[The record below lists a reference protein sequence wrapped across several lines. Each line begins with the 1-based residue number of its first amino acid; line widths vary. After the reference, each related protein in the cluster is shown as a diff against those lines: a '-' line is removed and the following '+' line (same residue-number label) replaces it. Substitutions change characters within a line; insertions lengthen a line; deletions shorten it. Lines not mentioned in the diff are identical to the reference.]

1 MKKRFLALLLAVCIG
16 ASMLVLPA
24 SAAGN
29 NTAVQVAV
37 TLGGLTADQTDEA
50 SLDSALTRGQL
61 AKLLVAFSAYRE
73 SVASQGTT
81 GKLFSDVTA
90 DNRWA
95 PYIRIAVQQGWLSGY
110 TDGSFRPDNGVTLEE
125 ASTAVLKLL
134 GYDVTTLS
142 GTFPAAQL
150 NKASTLGLRANL
162 NRKQGEALTLAD
174 GTVMLYN
181 ALTAATSEGSVYG
194 TSLGFTVT
202 DGQLDTSSILL
213 NSLEGPFVAG
223 SGESLPFV
231 PATVY
236 RNDGLTDSAQLNQ
249 YDVYY
254 YNESAKT
261 VWIYSR
267 RAAGRIT
274 AVSPSASAPA
284 SVTVAGVSYTLASSS
299 AAAQLSSLNG
309 GGVGQVVTLLLGM
322 NNEAVA
328 VLTGEQADE
337 VFYGVVQSASR
348 SLIEE
353 NGADVQQTV
362 TVACTDGA
370 TRAVNVDKSLNYPA
384 GWLVEITVDENGE
397 NVTAL
402 CEKSVSGTFNADG
415 TALGGYKLADDVEIL
430 DTTSEGVAGTV
441 SPSRLSGVTL
451 SASDVKY
458 YTTNAAGEIDRLILN
473 DVTGDLWT
481 YGVLDDVRNLITNL
495 TSASAST
502 GSGSN
507 ASSGSSSASG
517 SGSSSGTS
525 SSDSTSA
532 ALNVVSDVSSIVL
545 PSTSEMLWGIIDG
558 SIGST
563 VWESVTS
570 STSSLASYL
579 LKLGANNTTGLL
591 SSTLNYFG
599 TGANYVCY
607 VNGTQTTYQTSVKYP
622 VLAGGIAVGKTT
634 SGSVKTMRKLIPVV
648 VDQLGAASVKSDNTR
663 YETADEMQVYLWYK
677 GAYYATTLSQVN
689 TEDYNL
695 IGWYDNNGSAAGKKI
710 RVLIAVKKD

>member
-1 MKKRFLALLLAVCIG
+1 MKKRFLALLLAVCIA

-37 TLGGLTADQTDEA
+37 TLGGLTADQTGEA
-50 SLDSALTRGQL
+50 SLDATLSRGQL
-61 AKLLVAFSAYRE
+61 AKLLTAFSAYRE
-73 SVASQGTT
+73 SAASQGTT

-90 DNRWA
+90 DNGWA

-125 ASTAVLKLL
+125 ACTAVLKLL

-142 GTFPAAQL
+142 GSFPAAQL
-150 NKASTLGLRANL
+150 NKASSLGLRANL
-162 NRKQGEALTLAD
+162 SRKQGEAMTLAD
-174 GTVMLYN
+174 GAVLLYN

-202 DGQLDTSSILL
+202 NGQLDTSSILL
-213 NSLEGPFVAG
+213 RSLEGPFVAG
-223 SGESLPFV
+223 SSESLPFV

-236 RNDGLTDSAQLNQ
+236 RNDSQTDSAQLDP

-254 YNESAKT
+254 YNQSAKT

-274 AVSPSASAPA
+274 AVSPSASAPT
-284 SVTVAGVSYTLASSS
+284 SVTVAGVSYTLASS
-299 AAAQLSSLNG
+299 AAASQLSSLNG

-362 TVACTDGA
+362 TVACTDGV

-402 CEKSVSGTFNADG
+402 CEKSVSGTFNAEG
-415 TALGGYKLADDVEIL
+415 TALGEYPLADDVQIL
-430 DTTSEGVAGTV
+430 DTTTEGVAGTV
-441 SPSRLSGVTL
+441 RPSRLSGVTL

-458 YTTNAAGEIDRLILN
+458 YTTNAAGEIDRLILD

-481 YGVLDDVRNLITNL
+481 YGVLDDVRNLVTHL
-495 TSASAST
+495 TTSGSAGST

-507 ASSGSSSASG
+507 ASSGSSN
-517 SGSSSGTS
+517 
-525 SSDSTSA
+525 SSDSSSTGSSGSTSA
-532 ALNVVSDVSSIVL
+532 VGTIVSDVGGIVL
-545 PSTSEMLWGIIDG
+545 PSTSEMLWGILDG
-558 SIGST
+558 SIGSA

-591 SSTLNYFG
+591 SKTLNYFG

-622 VLAGGIAVGKTT
+622 VLAGGIAVGKTA
-634 SGSVKTMRKLIPVV
+634 SGSVKTMRQLLPVV
-648 VDQLGAASVKSDNTR
+648 VDQLGAASVRSGNTR
-663 YETADEMQVYLWYK
+663 YETADAMQVYLWYK

-689 TEDYNL
+689 TEEYNL

>member
-1 MKKRFLALLLAVCIG
+1 MKKRFLALLLAVCIA

-37 TLGGLTADQTDEA
+37 TLGGLTADQTGEA
-50 SLDSALTRGQL
+50 SLDAALSRGQL
-61 AKLLVAFSAYRE
+61 AKLLTAFSAYRE
-73 SVASQGTT
+73 SAASQGTT

-125 ASTAVLKLL
+125 ACTAVLKLL

-150 NKASTLGLRANL
+150 NKASSLGLRANL
-162 NRKQGEALTLAD
+162 SRKQGETMTLAD
-174 GTVMLYN
+174 GAVLLYN
-181 ALTAATSEGSVYG
+181 ALTAATSEGGVYG

-213 NSLEGPFVAG
+213 RSLEGPFVAA

-231 PATVY
+231 PAAVY
-236 RNDGLTDSAQLNQ
+236 RNDSQTDSAQLDP

-274 AVSPSASAPA
+274 AVSPSASAPT
-284 SVTVAGVSYTLASSS
+284 SVTVAGVSYTLASS
-299 AAAQLSSLNG
+299 AAASQLSSLNG

-362 TVACTDGA
+362 TVACTDGV

-402 CEKSVSGTFNADG
+402 CEKSVTGTFNTDG
-415 TALGGYKLADDVEIL
+415 TALGEYPLADDVQIL
-430 DTTSEGVAGTV
+430 DTTTEGVAGTIR
-441 SPSRLSGVTL
+441 PSRLSGVTL

-458 YTTNAAGEIDRLILN
+458 YTTNAVGEIDRLILD

-481 YGVLDDVRNLITNL
+481 YGVLDDVRNLVTNL
-495 TSASAST
+495 TSSGSAGST

-507 ASSGSSSASG
+507 ASSGSSNS
-517 SGSSSGTS
+517 SGSSSTGS
-525 SSDSTSA
+525 SGSTSA
-532 ALNVVSDVSSIVL
+532 VGTIVRDVGGIVL
-545 PSTSEMLWGIIDG
+545 PSTSEMLWGILDG
-558 SIGST
+558 SIGSA

-591 SSTLNYFG
+591 SRTLNYFG

-622 VLAGGIAVGKTT
+622 VLAGGIAVGKTA
-634 SGSVKTMRKLIPVV
+634 SGSVKTMRQLLPVV
-648 VDQLGAASVKSDNTR
+648 VDQLGAASVRSGNTR
-663 YETADEMQVYLWYK
+663 YETADAMQVYLWYK

>member
-1 MKKRFLALLLAVCIG
+1 MKKRFLALLLAVCIA
-16 ASMLVLPA
+16 ASMLVLPV

-29 NTAVQVAV
+29 NPAVQAAV

-50 SLDSALTRGQL
+50 SLDAALNRGQL
-61 AKLLVAFSAYRE
+61 AKLLTAFSTYRE
-73 SVASQGTT
+73 SAASQGTT

-90 DNRWA
+90 DNCWA

-125 ASTAVLKLL
+125 ACTAVLKLL

-150 NKASTLGLRANL
+150 NKASSLGLRANL
-162 NRKQGEALTLAD
+162 SRKQGETMTLAD
-174 GTVMLYN
+174 GAVLLYN
-181 ALTAATSEGSVYG
+181 ALTAATSEGGVYG

-213 NSLEGPFVAG
+213 RSLEGPFVAG

-236 RNDGLTDSAQLNQ
+236 RNDSQTDSAQLDP

-254 YNESAKT
+254 YNQSAKT

-274 AVSPSASAPA
+274 AVSPSASAPT
-284 SVTVAGVSYTLASSS
+284 SVTVAGVSYTLASS
-299 AAAQLSSLNG
+299 AAASQLSSLNG

-322 NNEAVA
+322 NDEAVA

-362 TVACTDGA
+362 TVACTDGV

-402 CEKSVSGTFNADG
+402 CEKSVSGTFNAEG
-415 TALGGYKLADDVEIL
+415 TALGEYPLADDVQIL
-430 DTTSEGVAGTV
+430 DTTTEGVAGTV
-441 SPSRLSGVTL
+441 RPSRLSGVTL

-458 YTTNAAGEIDRLILN
+458 YTTNAAGEIDRLILD

-481 YGVLDDVRNLITNL
+481 YGVLDDVRNLVTHL
-495 TSASAST
+495 TSSGSAGST

-507 ASSGSSSASG
+507 ASSGSSNS
-517 SGSSSGTS
+517 SGSSSTGS
-525 SSDSTSA
+525 SGSTSA
-532 ALNVVSDVSSIVL
+532 VGTIVSDVGGIVL
-545 PSTSEMLWGIIDG
+545 PSTSEMLWGILDG
-558 SIGST
+558 SIGSA

-579 LKLGANNTTGLL
+579 LKLGENNTTGLL
-591 SSTLNYFG
+591 SKTLNYFG

-622 VLAGGIAVGKTT
+622 VLAGGIAVGKTA
-634 SGSVKTMRKLIPVV
+634 SGSVKTMRQLLPVV
-648 VDQLGAASVKSDNTR
+648 VDQLGAASVRSGNTR
-663 YETADEMQVYLWYK
+663 YETADAMQVYLWYK
-677 GAYYATTLSQVN
+677 GAYYATTLSQIN

-710 RVLIAVKKD
+710 RVLIAVKKDG

>member
-1 MKKRFLALLLAVCIG
+1 MKKRFLALLLAVCIA
-16 ASMLVLPA
+16 ASMLVLPV

-29 NTAVQVAV
+29 NPAVQAAV
-37 TLGGLTADQTDEA
+37 TLGGLTADQTDAA
-50 SLDSALTRGQL
+50 SLDAALSRGQL
-61 AKLLVAFSAYRE
+61 ARLLTAFSAYRE
-73 SVASQGTT
+73 SAASQGTT

-125 ASTAVLKLL
+125 ACTAVLKLL

-150 NKASTLGLRANL
+150 NKASSLGLRANL
-162 NRKQGEALTLAD
+162 SRKQGETMTLAD
-174 GTVMLYN
+174 GAVLLYN
-181 ALTAATSEGSVYG
+181 ALTAMTSEGSVYG

-202 DGQLDTSSILL
+202 DGQLDASSILL
-213 NSLEGPFVAG
+213 RSLEGPFVAG
-223 SGESLPFV
+223 TGESLPFV

-236 RNDGLTDSAQLNQ
+236 RNDSQTDSAQLDP

-254 YNESAKT
+254 YNQSAKT

-274 AVSPSASAPA
+274 AVSPSASAPT
-284 SVTVAGVSYTLASSS
+284 SVTVAGVSYTLASS
-299 AAAQLSSLNG
+299 AAASQLSSLNG

-362 TVACTDGA
+362 TVACTDGV

-402 CEKSVSGTFNADG
+402 CEKSVSGTFNAEG
-415 TALGGYKLADDVEIL
+415 TALGEYPLADDVQIL
-430 DTTSEGVAGTV
+430 DTTAEGVAGTMR
-441 SPSRLSGVTL
+441 PSRLSGVTL

-458 YTTNAAGEIDRLILN
+458 YTTNAAGEIDRLILD

-481 YGVLDDVRNLITNL
+481 YGVLDDVRNLVTHL
-495 TSASAST
+495 TSSGSAGST

-507 ASSGSSSASG
+507 ASSGSSNS
-517 SGSSSGTS
+517 SGSSSAGS
-525 SSDSTSA
+525 SGSTSA
-532 ALNVVSDVSSIVL
+532 VGTIVRDVGGIVL
-545 PSTSEMLWGIIDG
+545 PSTSEMLWGILDG
-558 SIGST
+558 SIGSA

-591 SSTLNYFG
+591 SKTLNYFG

-622 VLAGGIAVGKTT
+622 VLAGGIAVGKTA
-634 SGSVKTMRKLIPVV
+634 SGSVKTMRQLIPVV
-648 VDQLGAASVKSDNTR
+648 VDQLGAASVRSGTAR
-663 YETADEMQVYLWYK
+663 YETADAMQVYLWYK
-677 GAYYATTLSQVN
+677 GAYYATTLSQIN

>member
-1 MKKRFLALLLAVCIG
+1 MKKRFLALLLAVCIA
-16 ASMLVLPA
+16 ASMLVLPV

-29 NTAVQVAV
+29 NPAVQAAV

-50 SLDSALTRGQL
+50 SLDAALNRGQL
-61 AKLLVAFSAYRE
+61 AKLLTAFSTYRE
-73 SVASQGTT
+73 SAASQGTT

-90 DNRWA
+90 DNGWA

-125 ASTAVLKLL
+125 ACTAVLKLL

-150 NKASTLGLRANL
+150 NKASSLGLRANL
-162 NRKQGEALTLAD
+162 SRKQGETMTLAD
-174 GTVMLYN
+174 GAVLLYN
-181 ALTAATSEGSVYG
+181 ALTAATSEGGVYG

-213 NSLEGPFVAG
+213 RSLEGPFVAG

-236 RNDGLTDSAQLNQ
+236 RNDSQTDSAQLDP

-254 YNESAKT
+254 YNQSAKT

-274 AVSPSASAPA
+274 AVSPSASAPT
-284 SVTVAGVSYTLASSS
+284 SVTVAGVSYTLASS
-299 AAAQLSSLNG
+299 AAASQLSSLNG

-322 NNEAVA
+322 NDEAVA

-362 TVACTDGA
+362 TVACTDGV

-402 CEKSVSGTFNADG
+402 CEKSVSGTFNAEG
-415 TALGGYKLADDVEIL
+415 TALGEYPLADDVQIL
-430 DTTSEGVAGTV
+430 DTTTEGVAGTV
-441 SPSRLSGVTL
+441 RPSRLSGVTL

-458 YTTNAAGEIDRLILN
+458 YTTNAAGEIDRLILD

-481 YGVLDDVRNLITNL
+481 YGVLDDVRNLVTHL
-495 TSASAST
+495 TSSGSAGST

-507 ASSGSSSASG
+507 ASSGSSNS
-517 SGSSSGTS
+517 SGSSSTGS
-525 SSDSTSA
+525 SGSTSA
-532 ALNVVSDVSSIVL
+532 VGTIVSDVGGIVL
-545 PSTSEMLWGIIDG
+545 PSTSEMLWGILDG
-558 SIGST
+558 SIGSA

-579 LKLGANNTTGLL
+579 LKLGENNTTGLL
-591 SSTLNYFG
+591 SKTLNYFG

-622 VLAGGIAVGKTT
+622 VLAGGIAVGKTA
-634 SGSVKTMRKLIPVV
+634 SGSVKTMRQLLPVV
-648 VDQLGAASVKSDNTR
+648 VDQLGAASVRSGNTR
-663 YETADEMQVYLWYK
+663 YETADAMQVYLWYK
-677 GAYYATTLSQVN
+677 GAYYATTLSQIN

-710 RVLIAVKKD
+710 RVLIAVKKDG